1 MIKSQYPQ
9 LNTLMSRA
17 STSFPNIDRECSPSD
32 LVRPDFFRRIAFPAP
47 YQPGLRHV
55 AALPAK
61 EAKQLPAASRPQG
74 IEAGDIFH
82 DSLIESGR
90 NSQRNPWAAVG
101 SLACQLLFLATLVV
115 APLYFTDP
123 LPQRE
128 TVTMLYV
135 PPAPAGASNV
145 TRLRVPPSAKASTST
160 IIPSPVRKTQ
170 ETPPPPVDTTT
181 GAVGGVPGGVV
192 GGVPGGVLSAVL
204 GNTDSVPVLAKTPQ
218 PTPNKRM
225 RVASRVAAANLI
237 HDVAP
242 IYPPEAGR
250 ARIEGTV
257 VLLAL
262 IGKDGTVRDVRVQ
275 SGAPLLA
282 QAAIDAVRQW
292 RYRPY
297 LLNGDPVEI
306 DSQITITFNLSK
318 G

>member
-1 MIKSQYPQ
+1 VTRVNTPE
-9 LNTLMSRA
+9 LDTLMSRP

-61 EAKQLPAASRPQG
+61 EAKQPLTSSRLQE

-90 NSQRNPWAAVG
+90 KSQRNAWAAVG
-101 SLACQLLFLATLVV
+101 SLAVQLLFLATLVV
-115 APLYFTDP
+115 APLYFTDS
-123 LPQRE
+123 LPKRE
-128 TVTMLYV
+128 VLTMLYV
-135 PPAPAGASNV
+135 PPASGAASNV
-145 TRLRVPPSAKASTST
+145 TRLRVPTSTNASTST
-160 IIPSPVRKTQ
+160 RIPNPVPKTQ
-170 ETPPPPVDTTT
+170 EAPPPPADTTSV
-181 GAVGGVPGGVV
+181 AVGGVPGGVV
-192 GGVPGGVLSAVL
+192 GGVPGGVLSEVL
-204 GNTDSVPVLAKTPQ
+204 GNTGSVPVLAKAPE

-250 ARIEGTV
+250 ARVEGTV

-262 IGKDGTVRDVRVQ
+262 IGKDGTVQDVRVK
-275 SGAPLLA
+275 SGSPLLA
-282 QAAIDAVRQW
+282 QAAIDAVKQW

-297 LLNGDPVEI
+297 LLNGEPVEV
-306 DSQITITFNLSK
+306 DSQVTITFNLSR